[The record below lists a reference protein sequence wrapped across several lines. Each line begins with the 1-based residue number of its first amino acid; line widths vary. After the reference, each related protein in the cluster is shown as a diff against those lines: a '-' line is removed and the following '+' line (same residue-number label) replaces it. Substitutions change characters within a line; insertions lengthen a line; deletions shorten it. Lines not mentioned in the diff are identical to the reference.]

1 MMTKPNSMSLPAAG
15 VLLAALA
22 LAGCSKHQ
30 EEPLAAASGSNTA
43 VVSQT
48 PASPEENSSGSNT
61 STTVADAKQTARD
74 VGQDVKQAGEQA
86 SKDLRQAGSQ
96 VSDKVTD
103 AVITTAVNAEL
114 AKDKNLSATKIDVD
128 TAAGRVALRGT
139 AASANARDRATQL
152 ALSVKGVVSVDNQ
165 LTVQM

>member
-1 MMTKPNSMSLPAAG
+1 MMTKPNLMSLPATG
-15 VLLAALA
+15 VLLATLA

-30 EEPLAAASGSNTA
+30 EEPQAAASGSNSA
-43 VVSQT
+43 VVAQNPS
-48 PASPEENSSGSNT
+48 SPEANNNSSNT
-61 STTVADAKQTARD
+61 PVADARQTARD
-74 VGQDVKQAGEQA
+74 VGQDVKQSGEQA
-86 SKDLRQAGSQ
+86 SQDLRQAGSE
-96 VSDKVTD
+96 VRDKVTD

-139 AASANARDRATQL
+139 APSATARDRATQL